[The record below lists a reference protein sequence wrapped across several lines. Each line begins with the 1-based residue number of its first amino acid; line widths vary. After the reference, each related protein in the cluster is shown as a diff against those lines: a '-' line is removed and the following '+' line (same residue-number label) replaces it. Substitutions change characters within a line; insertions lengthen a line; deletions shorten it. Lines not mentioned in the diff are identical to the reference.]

1 MKASDM
7 LRNNNGLKTT
17 QSVLNKQQSGADAA
31 NKVAQTQAPVFTQQ
45 QLDAAGKK
53 VDQMNTATPTDD
65 AMKATRAKTIATQ
78 QAIANWVDVN
88 QGAPSDEEDK
98 PSVPIVKKEEPAE
111 QPKQL
116 SYADMYKMLNPDIT
130 ETAEQRANREKKE
143 RTKARIAALGDGLRA
158 LSNIYFATKGAKVVH
173 NPELDMTK
181 AVNKR
186 KAYMDAQR
194 DKNRASWLAGY
205 QRALALDDEARKN
218 NLTLAEQMRYHD
230 MQNDINKMKADQ
242 GQQRINQNQ
251 QRIDLSKLK
260 YTNDAEY
267 KDNQLKIKKMLADGK
282 ISHLDAQDAL
292 ARLRE
297 GRIANKAQK
306 SSGGNQTTAGYWY
319 EYYDM
324 MDTPEGQKKINE
336 LKRKLRIKNVTQTN
350 VKYIMNRLK
359 GRSSSTGGGGASS
372 GGGKH
377 TTHKAGGSSHAGG
390 SSSTGGK
397 KKTGVN
403 WIK

>member
-31 NKVAQTQAPVFTQQ
+31 QKATAEQIN
-45 QLDAAGKK
+45 
-53 VDQMNTATPTDD
+53 MNTAQAMLHGKEEQLTPPKD
-65 AMKATRAKTIATQ
+65 AHEQAVRMNQ
-78 QAIANWVDVN
+78 QTAEGMLNGSI
-88 QGAPSDEEDK
+88 PMDK

-116 SYADMYKMLNPDIT
+116 SYADMYKILNPELN
-130 ETAEQRANREKKE
+130 ETAEQMANREKKE

-158 LSNIYFATKGAKVVH
+158 LSNIYFATNGAKVVH
-173 NPELDMTK
+173 NPESDMTK
-181 AVNKR
+181 VVNKR
-186 KAYMDAQR
+186 KEYMDAQR
-194 DKNRASWLAGY
+194 EKNRASWLAGY
-205 QRALALDDEARKN
+205 QRALALDEEARKN

-230 MQNDINKMKADQ
+230 MQNDINKVKNDQ
-242 GQQRINQNQ
+242 GQQRIDQGN
-251 QRIDLSKLK
+251 RRLDLSELK

-267 KDNQLKIKKMLADGK
+267 KDNQLKIKKMLADGQ
-282 ISHLDAQDAL
+282 ISHWAAQDAL

-306 SSGGNQTTAGYWY
+306 SSGGNKTTAGYWY
-319 EYYDM
+319 EYYDL

-336 LKRKLRIKNVTQTN
+336 LKRRLRIKNVTQTN
-350 VKYIMNRLK
+350 VRYIMDRLK
-359 GRSSSTGGGGASS
+359 GRSSSAGGGTSTRGVTSS

-377 TTHKAGGSSHAGG
+377 TTHKAGGSSSA
-390 SSSTGGK
+390 GGK
-397 KKTGVN
+397 KKTGVK
-403 WIK
+403 W

>member
-17 QSVLNKQQSGADAA
+17 QSVLNKQQSGVDAA
-31 NKVAQTQAPVFTQQ
+31 QKVAQTQAPVFTQQ

-53 VDQMNTATPTDD
+53 VDQMNAATPQNETPT
-65 AMKATRAKTIATQ
+65 MKAARAKTIATQ
-78 QAIANWVDVN
+78 QAIANGVDVN
-88 QGAPSDEEDK
+88 QGVPSDEEDK

-116 SYADMYKMLNPDIT
+116 SYADMYKMLNPEQQ

-173 NPELDMTK
+173 NPESDMTK

-194 DKNRASWLAGY
+194 EKNRASWLAGY
-205 QRALALDDEARKN
+205 QRALALDEEARKN
-218 NLTLAEQMRYHD
+218 KLTLGEQIRH
-230 MQNDINKMKADQ
+230 NVENEGIAKTKLDQ
-242 GQQRINQNQ
+242 SQ
-251 QRIDLSKLK
+251 QRIDINRMRI
-260 YTNDAEY
+260 TNQQEY
-267 KDNQLKIKKMLADGK
+267 NQ
-282 ISHLDAQDAL
+282 
-292 ARLRE
+292 ARLELDRLWKE
-297 GRIANKAQK
+297 NRISQGEKELAIKLLNAQARQIAANK
-306 SSGGNQTTAGYWY
+306 SGGGRGSRGGSSKEDWDSEYLKLNGEYPSEVANASETVAKGGIKPNTTAGRK
-319 EYYDM
+319 
-324 MDTPEGQKKINE
+324 QVVKIVRKKIAH
-336 LKRKLRIKNVTQTN
+336 
-350 VKYIMNRLK
+350 K
-359 GRSSSTGGGGASS
+359 G
-372 GGGKH
+372 
-377 TTHKAGGSSHAGG
+377 GGSSHGG
-390 SSSTGGK
+390 GYSSTGGK

>member
-17 QSVLNKQQSGADAA
+17 QSVLNKQQSGVDAA
-31 NKVAQTQAPVFTQQ
+31 QKATAEQIN
-45 QLDAAGKK
+45 
-53 VDQMNTATPTDD
+53 MNTAQAMLHGKEEQLTPPKD
-65 AMKATRAKTIATQ
+65 AHEQAVRMNQ
-78 QAIANWVDVN
+78 QTAEGMLNGSI
-88 QGAPSDEEDK
+88 PMDK
-98 PSVPIVKKEEPAE
+98 PSIPIVKKEEPKP

-116 SYADMYKMLNPDIT
+116 SYADMYKILNPEMN

-158 LSNIYFATKGAKVVH
+158 LSNIYFATNGAKVVH
-173 NPELDMTK
+173 NPESDMTK
-181 AVNKR
+181 AINKR

-194 DKNRASWLAGY
+194 EKNRASWLAGY
-205 QRALALDDEARKN
+205 QRALALDEEARKN

-230 MQNDINKMKADQ
+230 MQNDINKVKNDQ
-242 GQQRINQNQ
+242 GQQRIDQGN
-251 QRIDLSKLK
+251 RRLDLSELK

-267 KDNQLKIKKMLADGK
+267 KDNQLKIKKMLADGQ
-282 ISHLDAQDAL
+282 ISHWAAQDAL

-319 EYYDM
+319 EYYDL

-336 LKRKLRIKNVTQTN
+336 IKRKLRIKNVTQTN
-350 VKYIMNRLK
+350 VRYIMDRLK
-359 GRSSSTGGGGASS
+359 GRRSSTGGGVSS

-377 TTHKAGGSSHAGG
+377 TTHKAGGSSSA
-390 SSSTGGK
+390 GGK

-403 WIK
+403 W

>member
-17 QSVLNKQQSGADAA
+17 QSVLNKQQSGVDAA
-31 NKVAQTQAPVFTQQ
+31 QKVAQTQAPVFTQQ

-53 VDQMNTATPTDD
+53 VDQMNAAAPTDD
-65 AMKATRAKTIATQ
+65 AMKAARDKTIATQ
-78 QAIANWVDVN
+78 QAIAKGVDVN

-98 PSVPIVKKEEPAE
+98 PSVPIVKKPEPAIE

-116 SYADMYKMLNPDIT
+116 SYADMYKMLNPEMN

-143 RTKARIAALGDGLRA
+143 RAKARIAATGDGLRA
-158 LSNIYFATKGAKVVH
+158 LANIFFATKGAKVIH
-173 NPELDMTK
+173 NPESDMTK

-194 DKNRASWLAGY
+194 EKNRASWLAGY
-205 QRALALDDEARKN
+205 QRALALDEEARKN

-230 MQNDINKMKADQ
+230 MQNDINKVKADQ
-242 GQQRINQNQ
+242 GQQRIDQGN
-251 QRIDLSKLK
+251 RRLDLSKLK

-267 KDNQLKIKKMLADGK
+267 KDNQLKIKKMLADGQ
-282 ISHLDAQDAL
+282 ISHWAAQDAL

-297 GRIANKAQK
+297 GRISNKAQK

-319 EYYDM
+319 EYYDL

-350 VKYIMNRLK
+350 VRYLMDRLK
-359 GRSSSTGGGGASS
+359 GRRSSTTGGTSTRGGTSS

-377 TTHKAGGSSHAGG
+377 TTHKAGGSSA
-390 SSSTGGK
+390 GGK
-397 KKTGVN
+397 KKTGVK
-403 WIK
+403 W

>member
-17 QSVLNKQQSGADAA
+17 QSVLNKQQSGVDAA
-31 NKVAQTQAPVFTQQ
+31 QKVAQTQAPVFTQQ

-53 VDQMNTATPTDD
+53 VDQMNAATLTDD
-65 AMKATRAKTIATQ
+65 AMKAARAKTIATQ
-78 QAIANWVDVN
+78 QAIANGVDVN

-116 SYADMYKMLNPDIT
+116 SYADMYKILNPEQQ
-130 ETAEQRANREKKE
+130 ETAEQRASREKKE

-173 NPELDMTK
+173 NPESDITK

-194 DKNRASWLAGY
+194 EKNRASWLAGY
-205 QRALALDDEARKN
+205 QRALALDEEARKN
-218 NLTLAEQMRYHD
+218 NLTLGEQIRH
-230 MQNDINKMKADQ
+230 NVENEGIAKTKLDQ
-242 GQQRINQNQ
+242 SQ
-251 QRIDLSKLK
+251 QRIDINRMRI
-260 YTNDAEY
+260 TNQQEY
-267 KDNQLKIKKMLADGK
+267 NQ
-282 ISHLDAQDAL
+282 
-292 ARLRE
+292 ARLELDRLWKE
-297 GRIANKAQK
+297 NRISQGEKELAIKLLNAQARQIAANK
-306 SSGGNQTTAGYWY
+306 SGGGRGSRGGSSKEDWDSEYLELNGEYPSEVANASETVAKGGIKPNTTAGRK
-319 EYYDM
+319 
-324 MDTPEGQKKINE
+324 QVVKIVRKKIAH
-336 LKRKLRIKNVTQTN
+336 
-350 VKYIMNRLK
+350 K
-359 GRSSSTGGGGASS
+359 G
-372 GGGKH
+372 
-377 TTHKAGGSSHAGG
+377 GGSSHGGG